1 MLTQRWGIFWR
12 PFHFSL
18 DRWSLV
24 ALVTMKL
31 HNFCLDRSDAVPLR
45 RFREDIREG
54 DEWAVYDNTREDD
67 NFLRG
72 RAIGDR
78 RRNITKQLEDLGIV
92 RPQHARSN
100 SRTVA

>member
-1 MLTQRWGIFWR
+1 MLTQRLGIFWR
-12 PFHFSL
+12 PLHFSL

-24 ALVTMKL
+24 TLVCMKL
-31 HNFCLDRSDAVPLR
+31 HNCCLDRSDAVPFR
-45 RFREDIREG
+45 RFREDIRDG

-72 RAIGDR
+72 RATGDR
-78 RRNITKQLEDLGIV
+78 RRNITQHLENLGIL

-100 SRTVA
+100 SRTAA